1 MSQIQGAILPAIRP
15 AERGDAQTLTTL
27 MHQSSAYA
35 DKYASILDGYAVTP
49 GQIDTDIFYV
59 ADLDGAIAGFY
70 SLTLG
75 DEPELDLMFIADH
88 AQGMGLGAKLFQHM
102 TAEAQRR
109 GIAAIKIVSHPP
121 SVGFY
126 QRMGA
131 TIVGTLPPNM
141 KARWERP
148 ILRLVLSEP
157 GVDSSAGGKL

>member
-1 MSQIQGAILPAIRP
+1 MSQVQGAILPVIRP
-15 AERGDAQTLTTL
+15 AEGGEAQTLTTL

-35 DKYASILDGYAVTP
+35 GDYASILDGYAVTS

-75 DEPELDLMFIADH
+75 DEPELDLMFVADH

-102 TAEAQRR
+102 AAEAQRR

-131 TIVGTLPPNM
+131 TIVGTQPPNM
-141 KARWERP
+141 RVKWERP

-157 GVDSSAGGKL
+157 G

>member
-1 MSQIQGAILPAIRP
+1 MVIIRP

-35 DKYASILDGYAVTP
+35 GTYASILDGYAVTP
-49 GQIDTDIFYV
+49 EQIDGDIFYV
-59 ADLDGAIAGFY
+59 ADLEGAIAGFY

-88 AQGMGLGAKLFQHM
+88 AQGMGLGARLFQHM
-102 TAEAQRR
+102 IAQAQGR
-109 GIAAIKIVSHPP
+109 GIASITIVSHPP

-131 TIVGTLPPNM
+131 TITGTKAPNV
-141 KARWERP
+141 KVSWERP
-148 ILRLVLSEP
+148 ILRLVVSE
-157 GVDSSAGGKL
+157 

>member
-1 MSQIQGAILPAIRP
+1 MSQIPGAILLAIRP

-35 DKYASILDGYAVTP
+35 GAYASILDGYAITP
-49 GQIDTDIFYV
+49 DQIDNDIFYV
-59 ADLDGAIAGFY
+59 ADLDAAIAGFY

-88 AQGMGLGAKLFQHM
+88 AQGTGLGAELFQHM
-102 TAEAQRR
+102 TAEARRR
-109 GIAAIKIVSHPP
+109 GIASITIVSHPP

-131 TIVGTLPPNM
+131 TIVGTKAPNM

-148 ILRLVLSEP
+148 ILRLVISEP
-157 GVDSSAGGKL
+157 GVVSDASGKL